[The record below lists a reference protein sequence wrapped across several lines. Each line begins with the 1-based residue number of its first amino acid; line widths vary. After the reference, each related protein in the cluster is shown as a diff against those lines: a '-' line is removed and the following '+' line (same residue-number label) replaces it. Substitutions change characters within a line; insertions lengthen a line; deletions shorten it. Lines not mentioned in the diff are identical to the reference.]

1 MRLYNN
7 RQINM
12 GKTVY
17 IVENVDDTG
26 ACAGSQYFTTP
37 EEAIG
42 RATEMWEQMTESEK
56 NLYDVCVFKA
66 EAPENA
72 SEYICEGYAGD
83 FENWTFHVE
92 LNEIW
97 DGVEN
102 ERKKREIK
110 ND

>member
-1 MRLYNN
+1 MRLCNN

-12 GKTVY
+12 VKTVY

-26 ACAGSQYFTTP
+26 ACSGSQYFTTP

-72 SEYICEGYAGD
+72 SEYISDGYAGD
-83 FENWTFHVE
+83 FENWTFRVE

-102 ERKKREIK
+102 ERQKRDIK